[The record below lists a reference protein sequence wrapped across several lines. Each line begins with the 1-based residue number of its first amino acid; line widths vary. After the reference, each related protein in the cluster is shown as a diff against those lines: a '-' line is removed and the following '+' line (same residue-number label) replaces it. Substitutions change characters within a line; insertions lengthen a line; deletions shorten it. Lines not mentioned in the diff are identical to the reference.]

1 MTVTANKIKLVSDRV
16 ERAKSLLLSQFK
28 DSPNIN
34 TLVEVLVSELQELE
48 NTLNDVQTVRTLDGS
63 YGVWLEEIGRQL
75 KVGRNGYSDN
85 DYKTAIKIAMFKRT
99 ASATLDDIQRI
110 VELLSGDPEAVLTNN
125 YPYFM
130 ELTSYLFC
138 VGESQEGLELIG
150 NLFPANTAIKINKR
164 FGRSFGFGANKGF
177 GSGATINSLVYT
189 KYGLERDPRFTSSAT
204 PVIPPSMPVAPSVIT
219 PPVVTGLNEIGSTLT
234 VSNGTWVG
242 DEPISYNYQ
251 WLRNGVDISGE
262 TNITYTLVAADQGN
276 LVSCVVTATNA
287 VGSASAQSNAIDV
300 SAGTPP
306 ESEIVDGLGLTDVY
320 ALRSIL
326 SDIDI
331 GEAIA
336 RIVFNP
342 DGTVVLSDITDNAP
356 AEVVNNQYLVT
367 TGAGAGA
374 DYTVSYTIVSG
385 VTPIGIAPNAT
396 YSLSASRDLSVRVR
410 GGFPSVAA
418 GTYLFTIRNVND
430 PTISQTRTIQLDAEL
445 VDAFR

>member
-1 MTVTANKIKLVSDRV
+1 MTTANKIKLVSDRV

-34 TLVEVLVSELQELE
+34 ALVEVLVSELQELE
-48 NTLNDVQTVRTLDGS
+48 NVLNDVQTVRTLDGS
-63 YGVWLEEIGRQL
+63 YGVWLDEIGRQL

-164 FGRSFGFGANKGF
+164 FGRSFGFGADKGF

-189 KYGLERDPRFTSSAT
+189 KYGLERDPRFTSAAT
-204 PVIPPSMPVAPSVIT
+204 PVIPPTLPVAPNNTT
-219 PPVVTGLNEIGSTLT
+219 PPVVTGLNEVGNTLT

-242 DEPISYNYQ
+242 DEPISYSYQ
-251 WLRNGVDISGE
+251 WLRNGAEIVGE
-262 TNITYTLVAADQGN
+262 TNNTYVLVEADQGN
-276 LVSCVVTATNA
+276 LVSCIVTATNA
-287 VGSASAQSNAIDV
+287 VGSASVQSNAIDV
-300 SAGTPP
+300 SAVTPP
-306 ESEIVDGLGLTDVY
+306 TSEFTTNLGLVDGYGIRILDAPADFKTAY
-320 ALRSIL
+320 AAVNINSDGTTTQTNTSPTTEETL
-326 SDIDI
+326 SDQWL
-331 GEAIA
+331 
-336 RIVFNP
+336 
-342 DGTVVLSDITDNAP
+342 T
-356 AEVVNNQYLVT
+356 T
-367 TGAGAGA
+367 TGTGVGA

-385 VTPIGIAPNAT
+385 VTPIGMSPNTT
-396 YSLSASRDLSVRVR
+396 YSLSASRALTVEVSGSR
-410 GGFPSVAA
+410 PSVAT
-418 GTYLFTIRNVND
+418 GTYVFTIRNVND
-430 PTISQTRTIQLDAEL
+430 PTISQTRTIQLGAEL
-445 VDAFR
+445 VDAYN

>member
-34 TLVEVLVSELQELE
+34 ALVEVLVSELQELE

-63 YGVWLEEIGRQL
+63 YGVFLDEIGRQL

-150 NLFPANTAIKINKR
+150 NLFPTNTAIKINKR
-164 FGRSFGFGANKGF
+164 FGRSFGFGADKGF

-204 PVIPPSMPVAPSVIT
+204 PVIPPTLPVAPNNTT

-242 DEPISYNYQ
+242 DEPISYSYQ
-251 WLRNGVDISGE
+251 WLKNDSPISGQT
-262 TNITYTLVAADQGN
+262 TNSYIIVEVDLGSAI
-276 LVSCVVTATNA
+276 SCEVTATNTVA
-287 VGSASAQSNAIDV
+287 FSSALSNVISV
-300 SAGTPP
+300 EEVLPP
-306 ESEIVDGLGLTDVY
+306 EQEITDGLGITDVY
-320 ALRSIL
+320 VLRPLRRELES
-326 SDIDI
+326 

-336 RIVFNP
+336 RIDFNT
-342 DGTVVLSDITDNAP
+342 DGTIVLSRITDITAADI
-356 AEVVNNQYLVT
+356 VNSQYLVT
-367 TGAGAGA
+367 AGVGAGA
-374 DYTVSYTIVSG
+374 DYTISYTTISGGNATGLLPNVTYNLGTARFMQVSVSG
-385 VTPIGIAPNAT
+385 DRSIIG
-396 YSLSASRDLSVRVR
+396 
-410 GGFPSVAA
+410 A
-418 GTYLFTIRNVND
+418 GTYAITVRSIPN
-430 PTISQTRTIQLDAEL
+430 PTISKTVTITLTAE
-445 VDAFR
+445 VGEFF